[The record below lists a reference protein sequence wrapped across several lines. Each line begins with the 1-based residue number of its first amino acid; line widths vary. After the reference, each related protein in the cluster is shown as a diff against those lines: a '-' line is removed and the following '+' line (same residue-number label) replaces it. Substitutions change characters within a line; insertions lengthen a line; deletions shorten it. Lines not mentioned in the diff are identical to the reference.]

1 MLAGRP
7 LRTARGRLWS
17 VRRGWRRQ
25 MRYHPRVSEP
35 VHAPAEPRAQF
46 RCCPRC
52 GAVLTAPGACPLVC
66 AACGFA
72 YYFNPAVSAA
82 AILLRGDG
90 QGLFIRRG
98 HDPGLGRLAFV
109 GGFVDAGETPEDALR
124 REVREE
130 VGVELDGISY
140 LGSQPNTYAYRGV
153 TYHVVDLIFVAQI
166 AEGSAPR
173 AIDGVEAIEWHDP
186 LALDPARLAFAS
198 MTWALA
204 TFQRQRT

>member
-1 MLAGRP
+1 
-7 LRTARGRLWS
+7 
-17 VRRGWRRQ
+17 

-35 VHAPAEPRAQF
+35 VIAPAEPRAQF

-52 GAVLTAPGACPLVC
+52 GAALTAPGACPLVC

-82 AILLRGDG
+82 GLLLRGDG

-98 HDPGLGRLAFV
+98 HEPGLGRLAFV
-109 GGFVDAGETPEDALR
+109 GGFVDAGETPEEALR

-130 VGVELDGISY
+130 VGVELDAIDY

-153 TYHVVDLIFVAQI
+153 TYHVVDLVFI
-166 AEGSAPR
+166 ARIVEGSQPR

-204 TFQRQRT
+204 VFQRQRSVER